1 MLLNT
6 PTCLLLKLPS
16 LCKQPVCDLL
26 QAAVQA
32 YPCLRPAA
40 HLSAQGA
47 GDRRRQA
54 CCHHSQRHAG
64 CTAAGSSHRPVPDAM
79 GSHSYPR
86 DWGLVRS
93 RQAFQQATFQQPQLE
108 PAQQMGNADV
118 AGLSWGRR
126 TGNMKR
132 TLAVQAASNART
144 TALLL
149 LARECSHRRQR
160 CLQHC
165 QQLHRGQPGPS
176 AATHPIIPSA
186 TPVAGQTSGPLP
198 SGCLQ
203 GRAVRAARAAGSLCT
218 QAHPSAGSPSSRP
231 AALTSC
237 APLASPGACTR
248 HRLHKSLLSLMQRAP
263 AQARLLSLLCGQ
275 CRGRLTSSSECSG
288 TMCARMTQVQIMARL
303 QSAWTIAETCCLW
316 QPGRHWLRSFT

>member
-1 MLLNT
+1 
-6 PTCLLLKLPS
+6 
-16 LCKQPVCDLL
+16 
-26 QAAVQA
+26 
-32 YPCLRPAA
+32 
-40 HLSAQGA
+40 
-47 GDRRRQA
+47 
-54 CCHHSQRHAG
+54 
-64 CTAAGSSHRPVPDAM
+64 
-79 GSHSYPR
+79 
-86 DWGLVRS
+86 
-93 RQAFQQATFQQPQLE
+93 
-108 PAQQMGNADV
+108 MGNADV
-118 AGLSWGRR
+118 VGLSWGRR

-149 LARECSHRRQR
+149 LARESSHRRQR

-186 TPVAGQTSGPLP
+186 TPLAGQTGGPLP

-218 QAHPSAGSPSSRP
+218 QA
-231 AALTSC
+231 
-237 APLASPGACTR
+237 
-248 HRLHKSLLSLMQRAP
+248 
-263 AQARLLSLLCGQ
+263 

-316 QPGRHWLRSFT
+316 QPGRQWLRSFT